1 MISKSLLS
9 SIISK
14 YYLGTNESVKWVINN
29 NNLEINFIS
38 PSKDVIG
45 YVICENFQLDNT
57 VLPIYDTK
65 KLNNLVSI
73 CQGDVLVEV
82 EKINTV
88 ATKLNLSDMHFNLTY
103 ALSDMLLIPK
113 VGSVNEPSEW
123 EVEIDLSS
131 EDVSQLIRAKS
142 ALSDVDNMVFKTT
155 TDLDGNLVCE
165 IVFGDGHG
173 HSNKITYQLMGNIKE
188 GGISIPFDSNMFKTI
203 LSANKDMESGILKL
217 AKGGLLQ
224 LRFNTDEI
232 SSEYFMIRKAET
244 NF

>member
-1 MISKSLLS
+1 MIAKSLLS

-14 YYLGTNESVKWVINN
+14 YYLGTNESVKWVVND

-45 YVICENFQLDNT
+45 HVICENFQLDNT

-73 CQGDVLVEV
+73 CQGDVLIEV

-113 VGSVNEPSEW
+113 VGSVNEPNEW
-123 EVEIDLSS
+123 EVEIDLSN

-165 IVFGDGHG
+165 VVFGDGHG
-173 HSNKITYQLMGNIKE
+173 HSNKITYQLMGNVKE
-188 GGISIPFDSNMFKTI
+188 GGISVPFDSNMFKTI
-203 LSANKDMESGILKL
+203 LSANKDMESGTLKL

-244 NF
+244 DF

>member
-1 MISKSLLS
+1 MIAKSLLS

-14 YYLGTNESVKWVINN
+14 YYLGTNESVKWVVNN

-45 YVICENFQLDNT
+45 HVICENFQLDNT

-73 CQGDVLVEV
+73 CQGDVLIEV

-113 VGSVNEPSEW
+113 VGSVNEPNEW
-123 EVEIDLSS
+123 EVEIDLSN

-165 IVFGDGHG
+165 VVFGDGHG
-173 HSNKITYQLMGNIKE
+173 HSNKITYQLMGNVKE
-188 GGISIPFDSNMFKTI
+188 GGISVPFDSNMFKTI
-203 LSANKDMESGILKL
+203 LSANKDMESGTLKL

-244 NF
+244 DF

>member
-1 MISKSLLS
+1 MIAKSLLS

-14 YYLGTNESVKWVINN
+14 YYLGTNESVKWVVND

-45 YVICENFQLDNT
+45 HVICENFQLDNT
-57 VLPIYDTK
+57 ILPIYDTK

-73 CQGDVLVEV
+73 CQGDVLIEV

-113 VGSVNEPSEW
+113 VGSVNEPNEW
-123 EVEIDLSS
+123 EVEIDLSN

-173 HSNKITYQLMGNIKE
+173 HSNKITYQLMGNVKE
-188 GGISIPFDSNMFKTI
+188 GGISVPFDSSMFKTI
-203 LSANKDMESGILKL
+203 LSANKDMESGTLKL

-244 NF
+244 DF

>member
-1 MISKSLLS
+1 MIAKSLLS

-14 YYLGTNESVKWVINN
+14 YYLGTNESVKWVVND

-45 YVICENFQLDNT
+45 HVICENFQLDNT
-57 VLPIYDTK
+57 TLPIYDTK

-73 CQGDVLVEV
+73 CQGDVLIEV

-113 VGSVNEPSEW
+113 VGSVNEPNEW
-123 EVEIDLSS
+123 EVEIDLSN

-173 HSNKITYQLMGNIKE
+173 HSNKITYQLMGNVKE
-188 GGISIPFDSNMFKTI
+188 GGISVPFDSNMFKTI
-203 LSANKDMESGILKL
+203 LSANKDMESGTLKL

-244 NF
+244 DF

>member
-155 TDLDGNLVCE
+155 PDLDGNLVCE

>member
-1 MISKSLLS
+1 MIAKSLLS

-14 YYLGTNESVKWVINN
+14 YYLGTNESVKWVVND

-45 YVICENFQLDNT
+45 HVICENFQLDNT

-73 CQGDVLVEV
+73 CQGDVLIEV

-113 VGSVNEPSEW
+113 VGSVNEPN
-123 EVEIDLSS
+123 

-173 HSNKITYQLMGNIKE
+173 HSNKITYQLMGNVKE
-188 GGISIPFDSNMFKTI
+188 GGISVPFDSGMFKTI
-203 LSANKDMESGILKL
+203 LSANKDMESGTLKL

-244 NF
+244 DF

>member
-1 MISKSLLS
+1 MIAKSLLS

-14 YYLGTNESVKWVINN
+14 YYLGTNESVKWVVND

-45 YVICENFQLDNT
+45 HVICENFQLDNT

-73 CQGDVLVEV
+73 CQGDVLIEV

-113 VGSVNEPSEW
+113 VGSVNEPNEW
-123 EVEIDLSS
+123 EVEIDLSN

-173 HSNKITYQLMGNIKE
+173 HSNKITYQLMGNVKE
-188 GGISIPFDSNMFKTI
+188 GGISVPFDSNMFKTI
-203 LSANKDMESGILKL
+203 LSANKDMESGTLKL

-244 NF
+244 DF

>member
-1 MISKSLLS
+1 MIAKSLLS

-14 YYLGTNESVKWVINN
+14 YYLGTNESVKWVVND

-45 YVICENFQLDNT
+45 HVICENFQLDNT

-73 CQGDVLVEV
+73 CQGDVLIEV

-113 VGSVNEPSEW
+113 VGSVNEPNEW
-123 EVEIDLSS
+123 EVEIDLSN

-173 HSNKITYQLMGNIKE
+173 HSNKITYQLMGNVKE
-188 GGISIPFDSNMFKTI
+188 GGISVPFDSNMFKTI
-203 LSANKDMESGILKL
+203 LSANKDMESGTLKL

-224 LRFNTDEI
+224 LKFNTDEI

-244 NF
+244 DF

>member
-113 VGSVNEPSEW
+113 VGSVNEPNEW
-123 EVEIDLSS
+123 EVEIDLSN

-173 HSNKITYQLMGNIKE
+173 HSNKITYQLMGNVKE
-188 GGISIPFDSNMFKTI
+188 GGISVPFDSNMFKTI
-203 LSANKDMESGILKL
+203 LSANKDMESGTLKL

-244 NF
+244 DF

>member
-1 MISKSLLS
+1 MISKSTLS

-14 YYLGTNESVKWVINN
+14 YYLGTNESVKWIIENN
-29 NNLEINFIS
+29 TLSVDFIS

-45 YVICENFQLDNT
+45 TVSCSNFQLDNT
-57 VLPIYDTK
+57 TLPIFDTK

-73 CQGDVLVEV
+73 CQGEVLVEV
-82 EKINTV
+82 EKVNTV

-113 VGSVNEPSEW
+113 VGSVNVPNEW
-123 EVEIDLSS
+123 EVKIDLSS

-155 TDLDGNLVCE
+155 PDLDGNLVCE

-173 HSNKITYQLMGNIKE
+173 HSNKITYQLMGDVLE
-188 GGISIPFDSNMFKTI
+188 GGISVPFDSNMFKTI
-203 LSANKDMESGILKL
+203 LSANKDMETGTLKL

-224 LRFNTDEI
+224 LEFSTEDT
-232 SSEYFMIRKAET
+232 SSNYFMLRKAET
-244 NF
+244 SF

>member
-1 MISKSLLS
+1 MIAKSLLS

-14 YYLGTNESVKWVINN
+14 YYLGTNESVKWVVND

-45 YVICENFQLDNT
+45 HVICENFQLDNT
-57 VLPIYDTK
+57 LLPIYDTK

-73 CQGDVLVEV
+73 CQGDVLIEI

-113 VGSVNEPSEW
+113 VGSVNEPNEW
-123 EVEIDLSS
+123 EVEIDLSN

-173 HSNKITYQLMGNIKE
+173 HSNKITYQLMGNVKE
-188 GGISIPFDSNMFKTI
+188 GGISVPFDSNMFKTI
-203 LSANKDMESGILKL
+203 LSANKDMESGTLKL

-244 NF
+244 DF

>member
-82 EKINTV
+82 EKVNTV

-155 TDLDGNLVCE
+155 PDLDGNLVCE

>member
-1 MISKSLLS
+1 MIAKSLLS

-14 YYLGTNESVKWVINN
+14 YYLGTNESVKWVVNN

-45 YVICENFQLDNT
+45 HVICENFQLDNT
-57 VLPIYDTK
+57 TLPIYDTK

-73 CQGDVLVEV
+73 CQGDVLIEV

-113 VGSVNEPSEW
+113 VGSVNEPNEW
-123 EVEIDLSS
+123 EVEINLSN

-173 HSNKITYQLMGNIKE
+173 HSNKITYQLMGNVKE
-188 GGISIPFDSNMFKTI
+188 GGISVPFDSNMFKTI

>member
-1 MISKSLLS
+1 MIAKSLLT
-9 SIISK
+9 SIINK
-14 YYLGTNESVKWVINN
+14 YYLGTNESVKWVINDN
-29 NNLEINFIS
+29 TLEILFIS

-45 YVICENFQLDNT
+45 NVICDNFQLDDT
-57 VLPIYDTK
+57 ILPIYDTK

-73 CQGDVLVEV
+73 CQGDVLVEI
-82 EKINTV
+82 EKTNKI
-88 ATKLNLSDMHFNLTY
+88 ATKLNISDMHFNLTY

-113 VGSVNEPSEW
+113 VGSVNEPKEW
-123 EVEIDLSS
+123 EVEIELTN

-165 IVFGDGHG
+165 VIFGDGHG
-173 HSNKITYQLMGNIKE
+173 HSNKITYQLNGNVKE
-188 GGISIPFDSNMFKTI
+188 GGINVPFDSNMFKTI
-203 LSANKDMESGILKL
+203 LSANKDMEEGTLKL

-224 LRFNTDEI
+224 LDFSTENI

-244 NF
+244 DF

>member
-1 MISKSLLS
+1 MISKSTLS

-14 YYLGTNESVKWVINN
+14 YYLGTNESVKWVIKDNT
-29 NNLEINFIS
+29 LSVDFIS

-45 YVICENFQLDNT
+45 SVSCNNFQLEDTN
-57 VLPIYDTK
+57 LPIFDTK

-73 CQGDVLVEV
+73 CQGEVLVEV

-103 ALSDMLLIPK
+103 ALADMLLIPK
-113 VGSVNEPSEW
+113 VGSVNEPNEW
-123 EVEIDLSS
+123 EVEISLSN

-155 TDLDGNLVCE
+155 PDLDGNLVCE

-173 HSNKITYQLMGNIKE
+173 HSNKITYQLMGNVSE
-188 GGISIPFDSNMFKTI
+188 GGISVPFDSNMFKTI
-203 LSANKDMESGILKL
+203 LSANKDMETGILKL

-224 LRFNTDEI
+224 LEFNTEETY
-232 SSEYFMIRKAET
+232 SNYFMLRKAET
-244 NF
+244 SF

>member
-1 MISKSLLS
+1 MIAKSLLT
-9 SIISK
+9 SIINK
-14 YYLGTNESVKWVINN
+14 YYLGTNESVKWVINDN
-29 NNLEINFIS
+29 TLEILFIS

-45 YVICENFQLDNT
+45 NVICDNFQLDNT
-57 VLPIYDTK
+57 ILPIYDTK

-73 CQGDVLVEV
+73 CQGDVLVEI
-82 EKINTV
+82 EKTNKI
-88 ATKLNLSDMHFNLTY
+88 ATKLNISDMHFNLTY

-113 VGSVNEPSEW
+113 VGSVNEPKEW
-123 EVEIDLSS
+123 EVEIELTN

-165 IVFGDGHG
+165 VIFGDGHG
-173 HSNKITYQLMGNIKE
+173 HSNKITYQLNGNVKE
-188 GGISIPFDSNMFKTI
+188 GGINVPFDSSMFKTI
-203 LSANKDMESGILKL
+203 LSANKDMEEGTLKL

-224 LRFNTDEI
+224 LNFSTENI

-244 NF
+244 DF

>member
-1 MISKSLLS
+1 MIAKSLLS

-14 YYLGTNESVKWVINN
+14 YYLGTNESVKWVVND

-45 YVICENFQLDNT
+45 HVICENFQLDNT

-73 CQGDVLVEV
+73 CQGDVLIEV
-82 EKINTV
+82 EKINNV

-113 VGSVNEPSEW
+113 VGSVNEPNEW
-123 EVEIDLSS
+123 EVEIDLSN

-165 IVFGDGHG
+165 VVFGDGHG
-173 HSNKITYQLMGNIKE
+173 HSNKITYQLMGNVKE
-188 GGISIPFDSNMFKTI
+188 GGISVPFDSNMFKTI
-203 LSANKDMESGILKL
+203 LSANKDMESGTLKL

-244 NF
+244 DF

>member
-1 MISKSLLS
+1 MIAKSLLS

-14 YYLGTNESVKWVINN
+14 YYLGTNESVKWVVND

-45 YVICENFQLDNT
+45 HVICENFQLDNT

-73 CQGDVLVEV
+73 CQGDVLIEV

-113 VGSVNEPSEW
+113 VGSVNEPNEW
-123 EVEIDLSS
+123 EVEIDLSN

-165 IVFGDGHG
+165 VVFGDGHG
-173 HSNKITYQLMGNIKE
+173 HSNKITYQLMGNVKE
-188 GGISIPFDSNMFKTI
+188 GGISVPFDSNMFKTI
-203 LSANKDMESGILKL
+203 LSANKDMESGTLKL

-224 LRFNTDEI
+224 LKFNTDEI

-244 NF
+244 DF

>member
-1 MISKSLLS
+1 MIAKSLLS

-14 YYLGTNESVKWVINN
+14 YYLGTNESVKWVVND

-45 YVICENFQLDNT
+45 RVICENFQLDNT

-73 CQGDVLVEV
+73 CQGDVLIEV

-113 VGSVNEPSEW
+113 VGSVNEPNEW
-123 EVEIDLSS
+123 EVEIDLSN

-173 HSNKITYQLMGNIKE
+173 HSNKITYQLMGNVKE
-188 GGISIPFDSNMFKTI
+188 GGISVPFDSNMFKTI
-203 LSANKDMESGILKL
+203 LSANKDMESGTLKL

-244 NF
+244 DF